1 MKYFEVGKSGI
12 EASNIIMGCMR
23 LKGKTPAEAE
33 AIIRT
38 YLDAGVNYF
47 DHADVYGSAG
57 MRGECETI
65 FGKAV
70 DLMNPDIRE
79 KMIIQSKCGIVKGEV
94 QYYDF
99 SREHI
104 LNSVD
109 GILSR
114 LNTEYLDFLLLH
126 RPDTLMDPAEVA
138 EAFETLKAAGKV
150 RHFGVSNFNPMQV
163 ELLQK
168 YVPYKL
174 DINQL
179 HLSIAHCPMID
190 SGIAA
195 NMDLPQAYDREGS
208 VLEYSRLKDMTI
220 QCWSPFQ
227 YGSFASSSKSWPFLG
242 DYERYGELNKAID
255 KIAEKYGVSNTTV
268 AVAWLTRHPAN
279 LQVIIGSMNPDRIM
293 DSCAGSDLPLTR
305 EEWYSI
311 YLASGKLIP

>member
-12 EASNIIMGCMR
+12 EASNVIMGCMR

-99 SREHI
+99 SKEHI
-104 LNSVD
+104 LDSVD

-126 RPDTLMDPAEVA
+126 RPDTLMDPCEVA
-138 EAFETLKAAGKV
+138 EAFESLHEEGKV

-195 NMDLPQAYDREGS
+195 NMDVPQAYDREGS

-242 DYERYGELNKAID
+242 DYERYGELNTVID
-255 KIAEKYGVSNTTV
+255 KIAAKYGVSNTTV

-279 LQVIIGSMNPDRIM
+279 LQVIIGSMNPERIL